1 MISSGQQVAS
11 AFSLLTFFI
20 RGDNKTVIYVLAVLQ
35 LINCVQHSVLAMLA
49 MLAMLAIKPFASSCP
64 IKTTIKVF

>member
-49 MLAMLAIKPFASSCP
+49 IKPFASSCP